1 MSAISRRTFAA
12 GLGGITL
19 AFSFAPRL
27 AFAQQPARLPGS
39 LGDNRLLDAWIRIGT
54 DGNATVC
61 TGKVELGQGILT
73 ALAQI
78 AAEELDLPLGRVEMI
93 SGDTERTPNEGVTAG
108 SQSIENSGTALRLA
122 GAQVRAILLELAAKR
137 LDADAASLSVAVGVV
152 AAPDGRK
159 LSYAE
164 LAAAADLHREA
175 TAQTRPKPAS
185 AHRIVGKPIA
195 RRDIPAKVTG
205 GIAYVQDLRLPGML
219 HGRIVRPPGYGA
231 KLEGFD
237 EAPIKA
243 MPGALAPSALAPSAL
258 APSALAP
265 SALAPVAGE
274 RDGSFLGLIAGHEML
289 HGQNLRPPGSG
300 ERGDGAK
307 LEVFDTARFKAMPG
321 VVAVVRDGSFLG
333 VIAEREEQA
342 IKASLALAES
352 ARWSAGPPLPDE
364 AHIYDHLLALPNEDK
379 VVNERQAP
387 LVAGVKFVEAT
398 YRKPYMAHASIG
410 PSCAVAQLRDGKM
423 TVWTHSQGV
432 FPLRGNLAM
441 ALKMPAESIRCIHAE
456 GSGCYGHN
464 AADDVALDAA
474 LLARAA
480 DGRPVRVQWM
490 RADEFLWEPFGPAM
504 VMKVR
509 AGLSPAG
516 RIADWNYELWSN
528 THSMRPS
535 EPGGNNLLASWY
547 LAEPQRPAP
556 PRMMPQPA
564 GGGDRNAVPLYD
576 FPRQRIVN
584 HLVREMPLRVSALR
598 TLGAY
603 ANVFATESF
612 MDELALLADA
622 DPVAFRLAHLTDA
635 RARAVIEAV
644 AKKAGWKPGERG
656 DGSKGR
662 GIGFAKYKTLA
673 TYVAVIADVEIDR
686 ASGRIA
692 VPRVYVAADAGQ
704 IINPDGLANQIEG
717 GIVQSTSWTLKEEV
731 KFGPTGISSR
741 DWATYPILT
750 IPEFPL
756 VEVELID
763 RPEERSLGA
772 GEAAQGPAGAAI
784 ANAFAA
790 ATGKRLRDL
799 PLTPARVKAA
809 LAG

>member
-1 MSAISRRTFAA
+1 MNTISRRDFAA

-19 AFSFAPRL
+19 AFTLAPQL
-27 AFAQQPARLPGS
+27 ALAQQPARLPGS
-39 LGDNRLLDAWIRIGT
+39 LADNRLLDAWIRIGA

-78 AAEELDLPLGRVEMI
+78 AAEELDLPLDRVRMI
-93 SGDTERTPNEGVTAG
+93 SGDTEKAPNEGVTAG

-122 GAQVRAILLELAAKR
+122 GAQVRAILVELAAKR
-137 LDADAASLSVAVGVV
+137 LGADAAALSVAEGVV

-175 TAQTRPKPAS
+175 TAQVRPKPAS

-205 GIAYVQDLRLPGML
+205 GIAYVHDLRLPGML
-219 HGRIVRPPGYGA
+219 HGRIVRPPCYGA

-237 EAPIKA
+237 EVRIEATPDGAPA
-243 MPGALAPSALAPSAL
+243 
-258 APSALAP
+258 
-265 SALAPVAGE
+265 V
-274 RDGSFLGLIAGHEML
+274 RDSSFLGMIAEREML
-289 HGQNLRPPGSG
+289 HSRSVRLSG
-300 ERGDGAK
+300 DRAK
-307 LEVFDTARFKAMPG
+307 LEGFEARVKAMPG

-352 ARWSAGPPLPDE
+352 ARWTAGPPLPDQ
-364 AHIYDHLLALPNEDK
+364 AHIYDRLLALPTEDK
-379 VVNERQAP
+379 VVNEKQGV
-387 LVAGVKFVEAT
+387 LSEGVKFVEAT

-410 PSCAVAQLRDGKM
+410 PSCAVAQLSGGKM

-441 ALKMPAESIRCIHAE
+441 ALKMPAENIRCVHAE
-456 GSGCYGHN
+456 GAGCYGHN
-464 AADDVALDAA
+464 AADDAALDAA

-480 DGRPVRVQWM
+480 AGRPVRVQWM

-504 VMKVR
+504 VVKVR
-509 AGLSPAG
+509 AALSPAG
-516 RIADWNYELWSN
+516 RVADWNYELWSN
-528 THSMRPS
+528 THSTRPS
-535 EPGGNNLLASWY
+535 EPGGDNLLASWY

-556 PRMMPQPA
+556 PRMMPLPA

-584 HLVREMPLRVSALR
+584 HFIRDMPLRVSALR

-612 MDELALLADA
+612 MDELALLANA
-622 DPVAFRLAHLTDA
+622 DPVAFRLAHLDDA

-644 AKKAGWKPGERG
+644 AKKSGWKPGARG

-686 ASGRIA
+686 ASGRVA
-692 VPRVYVAADAGQ
+692 VQRVYAAADAGQ

-717 GIVQSTSWTLKEEV
+717 GIVQSASWTLKEEV
-731 KFGPTGISSR
+731 KFDAAEIRSR
-741 DWATYPILT
+741 DWDTYPILT
-750 IPEFPL
+750 MPEVPV
-756 VEVELID
+756 VEIELID

-772 GEAAQGPAGAAI
+772 GEAAHGPTVAAI

-799 PLTPARVKAA
+799 PLTPARVKAV
-809 LAG
+809 LEG